1 VALGWVQPDGVTCN
15 YTASPVTINH

>member
-15 YTASPVTINH
+15 YTAPPVTINH